1 MYEGEQRPKRASSNQ
16 SLKNLPL
23 HHAACENPLDCS
35 LKLADIFAIELRS
48 LVVEGVFGVWFVEQ
62 VDKPV
67 DDRID
72 IQHLHQREWV
82 VDEASKRMSMSDAV
96 DFATIALEKCRHV
109 QANGRYQPKKRQR
122 LVSFH

>member
-1 MYEGEQRPKRASSNQ
+1 MSQSSRVYLMYEGEQRPKCVSSNQ

-23 HHAACENPLDCS
+23 HHAARERPLDCS
-35 LKLADIFAIELRS
+35 LKLADVFAVELCS

-72 IQHLHQREWV
+72 IQHLHQRE
-82 VDEASKRMSMSDAV
+82 
-96 DFATIALEKCRHV
+96 
-109 QANGRYQPKKRQR
+109 
-122 LVSFH
+122 